1 MPRVGYLGT
10 ALCTGLQS
18 CTESRQSLWGLR
30 SVPPIST
37 HHRSLVLHQHHTDS
51 PGSAQPSLSY
61 LVSLGTELQLRA
73 VGPLQSPAWE
83 NTIFGIYNRNPNTC
97 SFPKQSKTVSRFWS
111 EFRAQ
116 NPTSG
121 LWPKSPPLQTE
132 NEVCQKWKRQPTNKN
147 KWQQQQQIYH
157 FFHILFPISFFSA
170 NVSNVSFLSQI
181 LALPVPTNSN
191 QTCSPAGRWQWNN
204 FKTVVDRFT
213 VSRFAGL
220 QINKVN

>member
-73 VGPLQSPAWE
+73 VWPLQSPAWE
-83 NTIFGIYNRNPNTC
+83 TPFLASTTEIPTHAH
-97 SFPKQSKTVSRFWS
+97 SQSKAKQCLNSEASLELRTLLQVSG
-111 EFRAQ
+111 Q
-116 NPTSG
+116 NPPT
-121 LWPKSPPLQTE
+121 LQTE
-132 NEVCQKWKRQPTNKN
+132 NEVCQKWKKQPTNKN

-191 QTCSPAGRWQWNN
+191 QTCSSAGRWQWVS
-204 FKTVVDRFT
+204 FKTVVDCFT

>member
-1 MPRVGYLGT
+1 M
-10 ALCTGLQS
+10 
-18 CTESRQSLWGLR
+18 
-30 SVPPIST
+30 
-37 HHRSLVLHQHHTDS
+37 
-51 PGSAQPSLSY
+51 
-61 LVSLGTELQLRA
+61 GTEVSTTHKHTSQIT
-73 VGPLQSPAWE
+73 GPSPAPHRLTWFSPTFPLLFGLFGDRASVE
-83 NTIFGIYNRNPNTC
+83 GCVTPTIPCLGNTIFGIYNRNPNTC
-97 SFPKQSKTVSRFWS
+97 SFPKQSKTVSQFWS